1 MLLQQEHAVGR
12 PLPVLLGGQTGQAGV
27 QALAQ
32 ALNSVQ

>member
-27 QALAQ
+27 QAPTQ
-32 ALNSVQ
+32 GLNSLQ